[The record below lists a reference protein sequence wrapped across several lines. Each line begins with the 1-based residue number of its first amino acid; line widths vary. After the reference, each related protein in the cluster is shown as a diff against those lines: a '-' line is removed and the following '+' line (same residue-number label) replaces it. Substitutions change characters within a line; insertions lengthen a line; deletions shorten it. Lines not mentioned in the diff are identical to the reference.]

1 MLPVVKMPCILHD
14 VFHIYCPG
22 CGGTR
27 AVMALLH
34 LQIGRS
40 LQLNPFALLFLLYG
54 MYLLVHTWVFARKE
68 GTPGGE
74 SEISNRKEG
83 TPDRKGTLPG
93 KILVVLIVL
102 FFLYGIFRDW
112 LLLARHI
119 DLVGDFVKCK

>member
-54 MYLLVHTWVFARKE
+54 IYLLVHTWVFARKE
-68 GTPGGE
+68 GTP
-74 SEISNRKEG
+74 
-83 TPDRKGTLPG
+83 DRKGTLTG